1 MKGKLVMVD
10 GLDGSGKGVVIDAIA
25 EWCSESG
32 KRVLDLREYCVEK
45 NTFPQPEELHNYDI
59 ILSAE
64 PSFCYI
70 GKGIREE
77 LVKAD
82 GRKYSAMSL
91 AHAFA
96 LDREIL
102 YKRVLLPALHLGINV
117 FQERGVVSSLVYQ
130 PVQERIQL
138 SELLKMPGN
147 KLAVDN
153 APSMLMITTVS
164 PETVVRRLGAREK
177 KDNSIFDTL
186 SFQRKIDERY
196 RSEWL
201 KRLFENSGSKVIYLD
216 TDEPKTV
223 DETKAAAL
231 EILKKFIENI

>member
-10 GLDGSGKGVVIDAIA
+10 GLDGSGKGVVVDAIA
-25 EWCSESG
+25 EWCAESG
-32 KRVLDLREYCVEK
+32 KRILDLRKYCIEK
-45 NTFPQPEELHNYDI
+45 NTFPQPGELGNYDI
-59 ILSAE
+59 IISSE

-70 GKGIREE
+70 GKAIREE
-77 LVKAD
+77 LVRAD
-82 GRKYSAMSL
+82 GRRYSAMSL
-91 AHAFA
+91 ANAFA

-102 YKRVLLPALHLGINV
+102 YKRVLLPALQLGINV

-138 SELLKMPGN
+138 SELLRMPGN
-147 KLAVDN
+147 KLAIDN
-153 APSMLMITTVS
+153 APSLLLITTVS
-164 PETVVRRLGAREK
+164 PETVVKRLGARDK

-196 RSEWL
+196 RSDWL
-201 KRLFENSGSKVIYLD
+201 RHLFENSGSKVVYLD

-223 DETKAAAL
+223 EETKTAAL
-231 EILKKFIENI
+231 EIVKKFLENH

>member
-10 GLDGSGKGVVIDAIA
+10 GLDGSGKGVVVDALA
-25 EWCSESG
+25 EWSAESG
-32 KRVLDLREYCVEK
+32 KRILDLRKNCIEK
-45 NTFPQPEELHNYDI
+45 NQFPQPEELDNYDVI
-59 ILSAE
+59 ISSE

-70 GKGIREE
+70 GKAIRDE
-77 LVKAD
+77 LVRAD

-91 AHAFA
+91 AQAFA

-102 YKRVLLPALHLGINV
+102 YKRVLLPALQRGVNV
-117 FQERGVVSSLVYQ
+117 FQERGVLSSLVYQ

-138 SELLKMPGN
+138 SELLRLPGN

-153 APSMLMITTVS
+153 APSLLMITTVS
-164 PETVVRRLGAREK
+164 PETVMKRLGAREK
-177 KDNSIFDTL
+177 KDNSIFDDI

-196 RSEWL
+196 KSDWL
-201 KRLFENSGSKVIYLD
+201 RHLFENAGSKVVYLD

-223 DETKAAAL
+223 EETKAAAL
-231 EILKKFIENI
+231 EIVKNFLGL